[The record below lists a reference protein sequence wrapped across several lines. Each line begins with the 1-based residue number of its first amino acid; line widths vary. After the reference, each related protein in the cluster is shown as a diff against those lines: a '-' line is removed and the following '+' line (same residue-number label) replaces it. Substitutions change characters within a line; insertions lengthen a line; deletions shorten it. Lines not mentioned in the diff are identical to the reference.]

1 MQFKNSFL
9 VNTRDWALRGL
20 GCLLLFPDL
29 LLAQVITDPDVNSWD
44 EPGFLMVVVGLGTVV
59 TLILL
64 TILYEA
70 RRKKNRESS

>member
-1 MQFKNSFL
+1 M
-9 VNTRDWALRGL
+9 
-20 GCLLLFPDL
+20 LLFPDL